1 MLTSNCSIL
10 IFKYKTIKER
20 MKKVL
25 CIALSLFALNAMAA
39 SSDKYRP
46 DPNNGFG
53 FTLGDKIDLDD
64 FLKREDVMYSE
75 KKEKNTL
82 IIVSPKKKFLVF
94 EDLLLYLTPKSDNLY
109 SMFMTKKMDASC
121 ELEQKILKEI
131 IETKY
136 AVKTEYK
143 VNKVKDKFSNTAK
156 IEEVTFNAECDLKN
170 NTLSFSMI
178 NREVY
183 KNGEKEY
190 IESQVEDNKDF

>member
-1 MLTSNCSIL
+1 MS
-10 IFKYKTIKER
+10 
-20 MKKVL
+20 
-25 CIALSLFALNAMAA
+25 
-39 SSDKYRP
+39 
-46 DPNNGFG
+46 
-53 FTLGDKIDLDD
+53 
-64 FLKREDVMYSE
+64 
-75 KKEKNTL
+75 
-82 IIVSPKKKFLVF
+82 
-94 EDLLLYLTPKSDNLY
+94 
-109 SMFMTKKMDASC
+109 MTKKMDASC

-143 VNKVKDKFSNTAK
+143 VNKAKDKLSNTAK
-156 IEEVTFNAECDLKN
+156 IEEVTFNAECDLKT